1 MLSFSCR
8 RPYLVNSITIQTPE
22 TMYAEAESINAA
34 ASTVMGNYLPDGDQN
49 CPLSFR
55 VGHENT
61 DNPLFDG
68 ELLGRS
74 KPHRE

>member
-1 MLSFSCR
+1 
-8 RPYLVNSITIQTPE
+8 
-22 TMYAEAESINAA
+22 MYAEAESINAA